1 MDRQEVCFVIFLSS
15 QSSGA
20 EFQAAGLQVQW
31 KHLKKNLKDP
41 HWKALI
47 QIVSGGW
54 NKTKSVSW
62 HFFKDKQQRLTL
74 GFFWK
79 AHIERNSCNVS
90 SNLNLAQP
98 TTGTFGHDF
107 QIFHKSRK
115 QQTRWLKVLAS
126 RRTRC
131 KTGACWRR
139 EWTAKVFPGHFEFYH
154 FIPLS
159 TQPCGMLIARRAGGA
174 SEITLQRWRLC
185 YAQRASR
192 FNARCPELWLIAP
205 GCCCNTSSALVKP
218 FEAQRARSLLWYT
231 DLRCRGAN
239 VEGLLIFKKK
249 NLFSHHKQEIVQPRL
264 IFKIS
269 SSWKKKKRS
278 SWMTYS
284 GRVMMVIFSGGT
296 HRPIL
301 PWVTPRQSMASAPQL
316 KTSGKLWC
324 PEGAQAH
331 KKTHKNET
339 KYQQSIIISYQIL
352 IHNITKKEMYYSD
365 IRQTSLSCLDFTV
378 LPGNMLAKP
387 KMTLHV
393 FNTPI

>member
-1 MDRQEVCFVIFLSS
+1 M
-15 QSSGA
+15 
-20 EFQAAGLQVQW
+20 
-31 KHLKKNLKDP
+31 
-41 HWKALI
+41 
-47 QIVSGGW
+47 
-54 NKTKSVSW
+54 
-62 HFFKDKQQRLTL
+62 
-74 GFFWK
+74 
-79 AHIERNSCNVS
+79 
-90 SNLNLAQP
+90 
-98 TTGTFGHDF
+98 FGHDF

-239 VEGLLIFKKK
+239 VEGLLI
-249 NLFSHHKQEIVQPRL
+249 L
-264 IFKIS
+264 
-269 SSWKKKKRS
+269 KKKK
-278 SWMTYS
+278 
-284 GRVMMVIFSGGT
+284 
-296 HRPIL
+296 IL
-301 PWVTPRQSMASAPQL
+301 PPQAGNSTASLNLQNNFFL
-316 KTSGKLWC
+316 KKKEEKKKRGHPGWRTQGGWWWWSSLEGRIARFC
-324 PEGAQAH
+324 PEWRPGSRWLPLHSWRQVESYGVLREH
-331 KKTHKNET
+331 KYIKNTQKRNE
-339 KYQQSIIISYQIL
+339 IST
-352 IHNITKKEMYYSD
+352 IHYY
-365 IRQTSLSCLDFTV
+365 
-378 LPGNMLAKP
+378 
-387 KMTLHV
+387 
-393 FNTPI
+393 